1 MFGIWHFFTT
11 IFTTVTFNGS
21 RSGQTSIPLCLSGRG
36 WDYDATGSA
45 GKHCWRGLTNW
56 LWAVS
61 FLSMSEVSRE
71 RFKGRILN
79 GNTLLATKK
88 PENKTL
94 CQWFHA
100 TDINCAARTR
110 GETLKAANL
119 TSVHSTDPA
128 LLENTRVVSR
138 VVFLPPR
145 RWPFFL
151 KQNKVGNLRQSE
163 GDMALEYVTFP
174 QEGHAYV
181 DRLHRSSPRPAVN
194 TLTQLLRNG
203 FMLARAC
210 VCVCRRRPHEKH
222 EVSLPLCL
230 SALLCLV
237 LKPHRTFC
245 K

>member
-56 LWAVS
+56 PRAVS
-61 FLSMSEVSRE
+61 FLSMSVVSRE

-94 CQWFHA
+94 CPWFHA

-151 KQNKVGNLRQSE
+151 KQNKMGKPPPEWGRHGLGIRNVSPGRPCIRRPTASVVASAGGQHV
-163 GDMALEYVTFP
+163 DTTVT
-174 QEGHAYV
+174 QRIY
-181 DRLHRSSPRPAVN
+181 
-194 TLTQLLRNG
+194 
-203 FMLARAC
+203 ARAC
-210 VCVCRRRPHEKH
+210 VRVCRRRPHEKH